1 MLVIL
6 GLVVGVRVVRKT
18 EDIGS
23 TLIAVAVGARWSRS
37 GRWRCCRRTERTDNR
52 QHVRPAIK
60 VGLSTAS
67 VYPLRTEAAFEYAA
81 RLGYDGVELMVWAE
95 SVSQDIDAVERSPRA
110 TACPCCRVHAPCLLI
125 SQRVW
130 GSNPIAKLERSVAPP
145 SSSVPRPVVVHP
157 PFRWQRRYAEG
168 FAEQVAELE
177 SSQRG
182 DGRGGEHVP
191 VPRRPL
197 LRDGQPSIERMRKR
211 GGTPGVAISAFAPSY
226 DPLDGEHA
234 HYTLDLSH
242 SATAGTDAI
251 DMAKRMG
258 EGLVHLHLC
267 DGSGAATDEHLV
279 PGRGTQPT
287 VEVCQM
293 LAAGDFS
300 GHVILEVTTSRRA
313 TAAER
318 EELLIES
325 LEFARAHLLR

>member
-1 MLVIL
+1 
-6 GLVVGVRVVRKT
+6 
-18 EDIGS
+18 
-23 TLIAVAVGARWSRS
+23 
-37 GRWRCCRRTERTDNR
+37 
-52 QHVRPAIK
+52 VRPAIK

-95 SVSQDIDAVERSPRA
+95 SVSQDIDAIERLSDRYGMP
-110 TACPCCRVHAPCLLI
+110 VLSLHAPCLLI

-130 GSNPIAKLERSVAPP
+130 GANPISKLERSVQAAEQLGAQT
-145 SSSVPRPVVVHP
+145 VVVHP

-168 FAEQVAELE
+168 FSEQVAELE
-177 SSQRG
+177 ARG
-182 DGRGGEHVP
+182 EVMVAVENMFPFRADRFFGTGV
-191 VPRRPL
+191 
-197 LRDGQPSIERMRKR
+197 PSIERMRKR

-242 SATAGTDAI
+242 SATAGSDAI
-251 DMAKRMG
+251 EMAERMG

-287 VEVCQM
+287 VEICQM
-293 LAAGDFS
+293 LAAGAFS
-300 GHVILEVTTSRRA
+300 GHVILEVTTSRAR

-318 EELLIES
+318 EELLTES